1 MRRFFLILL
10 ALASASQSVAS
21 AGEMKKDAYLD
32 APAPLSAADVKAQ
45 SQSLQGGTD
54 PVVRKVIADVLAA
67 EATPPA
73 PQGGPVLSAG
83 KSSDVMT
90 AAFIEAKVPDCL
102 HSEGL
107 KRQPTFFLTGLLALP
122 FIPIAK
128 LRGKC
133 I

>member
-1 MRRFFLILL
+1 MRALL
-10 ALASASQSVAS
+10 LLLSVLSVPAF
-21 AGEMKKDAYLD
+21 AGEADKDAYLD
-32 APAPLSAADVKAQ
+32 APLDAK
-45 SQSLQGGTD
+45 SLQGRVD
-54 PVVRKVIADVLAA
+54 PAVSKAIAEVLAA
-67 EATPPA
+67 EAQPLPTYTTSFAFSA
-73 PQGGPVLSAG
+73 P
-83 KSSDVMT
+83 KSDVMT

-107 KRQPTFFLTGLLALP
+107 KRQPTFFLSGYLALP

>member
-1 MRRFFLILL
+1 MRASLL
-10 ALASASQSVAS
+10 LLSVLSVAAF
-21 AGEMKKDAYLD
+21 AGEAKKDAYLD
-32 APAPLSAADVKAQ
+32 APTDAKAV
-45 SQSLQGGTD
+45 QGSSD
-54 PVVRKVIADVLAA
+54 PAVRKIIADVLAA
-67 EATPPA
+67 EVQPPPTYTTSPA
-73 PQGGPVLSAG
+73 FSAAR
-83 KSSDVMT
+83 SDIMT

-107 KRQPTFFLTGLLALP
+107 KRQPTFIFNGFLALP